1 MLLLRRPQ
9 HRHFSRAL
17 NLVASATVSFDAH
30 SLLDACVAS
39 AGGVPRFA
47 SAAHAFLIKLRDPPW
62 NKLLRI
68 YCRVGLLHH
77 AHQLFDE
84 MPSRDVVSYNTL
96 VTSYARADR
105 DASETLRLY
114 GRMLRENLQP
124 DHITLTAL
132 LDVSTDLVEQ
142 IHSHSV
148 KLRLNSN
155 PFVGS
160 AMVNQ
165 YERYRGL
172 VDALQVFDE
181 IEEVDL
187 VSWNIAIDV
196 CARRGSKKHAAE
208 IFSRMQKES
217 LFGFDCF
224 TLTSVL
230 KTCSVAEDL
239 SFGMQLHGCSLKVGL
254 VFDAPIGNALVTMYS
269 KCGGEM
275 DSAVDVFNGISNS
288 NIISWTSM
296 IAGLVQNGLAK
307 EAVSYYYKMV
317 RVGLLENGVCF
328 ASVLPAFSKLSSL
341 DLGRMVHSR
350 IVKLDVFHDAMVAN
364 ALVDMYFKCGSV
376 KDAELAFAAM
386 QRRDT
391 VSWTIMINGFGQ
403 HGKGGEA
410 LRIFRRLERSG
421 GANLDTVTFLA
432 VLSTCS
438 HGGLIDEGIGIFHS
452 MVKDRNIK
460 PTTEHYAC
468 VIDMLGRAGRLD
480 KAERFIKDMGL
491 EKDPLAWEAL
501 LGACGIHGAIEMGE
515 KSAKKVMELEPHKDS
530 PYILLSN
537 IYAQQKMWVEKERLR
552 KVLDASVSVK
562 EVGYSWSSGLK
573 L

>member
-1 MLLLRRPQ
+1 MLLLRRPK

-17 NLVASATVSFDAH
+17 NLFSSATVSFDAH
-30 SLLDACVAS
+30 SLLDACAAS
-39 AGGVPRFA
+39 AGAVPCFA
-47 SAAHAFLIKLRDPPW
+47 SAAHACLLKLRDPPW
-62 NKLLRI
+62 NKILRI
-68 YCRVGLLHH
+68 YCRLGLLHH

-84 MPSRDVVSYNTL
+84 MPRRDVVSYNTL
-96 VTSYARADR
+96 ITFHARADR
-105 DASETLRLY
+105 DDDEPLRLY
-114 GRMLRENLQP
+114 GRMLQESLQP
-124 DHITLTAL
+124 DHITLMAL
-132 LDVSTDLVEQ
+132 LDVSSDLVEQ
-142 IHSHSV
+142 IHSYSV
-148 KLRLNSN
+148 KLCLNSN

-165 YERYRGL
+165 YERRRGL
-172 VDALQVFDE
+172 EEAIQVFEE

-208 IFSRMQKES
+208 VFSRMRKES

-230 KTCSVAEDL
+230 KTCSETEDL
-239 SFGMQLHGCSLKVGL
+239 SFGRQLHGCSLKGGL
-254 VFDAPIGNALVTMYS
+254 VFDTPIGNALITMYS

-275 DSAVDVFNGISNS
+275 DSAVDVFDGISNM

-296 IAGLVQNGLAK
+296 IAGLVQNGLER
-307 EAVSYYYKMV
+307 EAVSCYHNMV
-317 RVGLLENGVCF
+317 HAGMLENGVCF
-328 ASVLPAFSKLSSL
+328 ASVLPAFSKMSSL
-341 DLGRMVHSR
+341 DLGKMVHSR
-350 IVKLDVFHDAMVAN
+350 IVKLDVFRDVMVAN
-364 ALVDMYFKCGSV
+364 ALVDMYFKCGNV
-376 KDAELAFAAM
+376 EDAELAFMTM
-386 QRRDT
+386 QSRDT

-410 LRIFRRLERSG
+410 LQIFRQLERS

-438 HGGLIDEGIGIFHS
+438 HGGLIDEGIRIFHS
-452 MVKDRNIK
+452 MVKDHNIK
-460 PTTEHYAC
+460 PMTEHYAC

-480 KAERFIKDMGL
+480 KAERFIQEMGL

-515 KSAKKVMELEPHKDS
+515 KSAEKVMELEPHKDG

-537 IYAQQKMWVEKERLR
+537 IYAQRKMWVEKERLR
-552 KVLDASVSVK
+552 KVLDASVLVK

>member
-1 MLLLRRPQ
+1 MLLLRRPEP
-9 HRHFSRAL
+9 RHFSRAL
-17 NLVASATVSFDAH
+17 NLVSSATVFFDAH
-30 SLLDACVAS
+30 SLLDSCAAS
-39 AGGVPRFA
+39 AGGLPCFA
-47 SAAHAFLIKLRDPPW
+47 SAAHACLLKLRDPPW

-68 YCRVGLLHH
+68 YCRLGLLHH

-84 MPSRDVVSYNTL
+84 MPRRDVVSYNTL
-96 VTSYARADR
+96 VTSHARADR
-105 DASETLRLY
+105 DADETLRLY
-114 GRMLRENLQP
+114 GRMLRESLQP

-132 LDVSTDLVEQ
+132 LDVSSDLVEQ

-165 YERYRGL
+165 YEQRRGL
-172 VDALQVFDE
+172 EDAIQVFEE

-187 VSWNIAIDV
+187 VSWNIVIDV

-208 IFSRMQKES
+208 IFSRMRKES
-217 LFGFDCF
+217 RFGFDCF

-230 KTCSVAEDL
+230 KTCSEAEDL
-239 SFGMQLHGCSLKVGL
+239 SFGMQLHGCSLKAGL
-254 VFDAPIGNALVTMYS
+254 VFDAPIGNALITMYS

-275 DSAVDVFNGISNS
+275 DCAVDVFEGISNL

-307 EAVSYYYKMV
+307 EAVSYYHNMV
-317 RVGLLENGVCF
+317 HAGMLENGVCF
-328 ASVLPAFSKLSSL
+328 ASVLPAFSKLSNL

-350 IVKLDVFHDAMVAN
+350 IIKLDVFRDVMVAN
-364 ALVDMYFKCGSV
+364 ALVDVYFKCGSV
-376 KDAELAFAAM
+376 KDAELAFATM
-386 QRRDT
+386 QSRDT

-403 HGKGGEA
+403 HGKGAEA
-410 LRIFRRLERSG
+410 LRIFKRLERS

-438 HGGLIDEGIGIFHS
+438 HGGLIDEGIRIFHS
-452 MVKDRNIK
+452 MVKDHNIK

-480 KAERFIKDMGL
+480 KAERFIKEMDL
-491 EKDPLAWEAL
+491 ENDPLAWEAL
-501 LGACGIHGAIEMGE
+501 LGACGIHGAIEMAE
-515 KSAKKVMELEPHKDS
+515 KSAEKVMELEPHKDG

-552 KVLDASVSVK
+552 KALDASVSVK